1 MTIPAPLSC
10 SVTLCKY
17 ITPEELPTYPMV
29 KLHLELHIQAVHTKI
44 PSGTKPDG
52 NAVGKA
58 MGQLI
63 QIVKKPMAKKDYTK
77 FCRKIPKFLFNLDS
91 EEANFA
97 SLMNV
102 IETRYKRISAD
113 PKNVFVHL
121 KDVMDELR
129 KYQKTDVKDDK
140 IGKEGKLPDKK
151 KTKERPPRK
160 RIVVESSDE
169 GEDDVEE
176 AEPDEIPFKR
186 SSPREKKTSEKSDTS
201 ESDEEIVEI
210 NTDSSEEDTSEEV
223 DKESQSS
230 SGKSQKRERSKL
242 SSDEES
248 SSSCSDGSLHKK
260 KRQKKEANGSEESKS
275 QSKPMSDKK
284 RNGVKVC
291 TPFEINTKITKH
303 ESRIT
308 TTSSN
313 KTKKVEH
320 KTLKSCRT
328 TTSRS
333 ASGQKSTTKHTTS
346 RQSKITTFITTSKT
360 PIKSSY
366 VKLSKLHE
374 ESNITPR
381 DPTAKDKYLAEKVK
395 DEGNQCYKMKDYGRA
410 LSKYNEAIKLF
421 PKCAAFYSNR
431 SACYLMLQDPHKA
444 MEDAL
449 ASTTLDN
456 TFQKGWARL
465 ARCSIIL
472 GDTVTARQAL
482 SKLPP
487 NEYPLEQANVELLE
501 TIRADTLTAL
511 QLGDNKSALYC
522 MEKALELATH
532 SLSLMTARAECLA
545 RSGRYKEA
553 LEAAKDVLASD
564 KSNVDAQYVRGLC
577 HYFEDDTDKAI
588 KSLAEALRMA
598 PNHGKAKDTKRKAE
612 LLKSKKDAGS
622 AATEAGKLEKAY
634 QLYTEAL
641 AVDPQTRNAKL
652 YFKRAMLASKL
663 SKELECIAD
672 CDRAIELDPN
682 FTKALVIRAKAC
694 MKTENYQLAVRDFEV
709 AIRGDGSKTEYKT
722 LLAQAKEK
730 ANVLEK
736 KRKER
741 SEAKKDE
748 GNSLYKKAQYEAAL
762 GKYTEAIELSPCAS
776 YYGNRAACYLM
787 MAKPRSAMEDAKA
800 AISLDSSFV
809 KGWARLLR
817 CSILLGLTVTA
828 RQALTQLE
836 ELGGKH
842 EEEKGQVEVLE
853 KSREDTLLAQQAGN
867 LPKALECMERALQLA
882 NHSLSL
888 QAARA
893 ECLAVLGRST
903 EASEAAGAVL
913 QQDNMN
919 ADANYVVGLGLYYE
933 DMIEL
938 SFSYFKKVLSVD
950 PGHIKTNEIYRKAMY
965 FKQKKDEANAALK
978 MGNMVTA
985 YRLFC
990 GALSID
996 PKNRIA
1002 NAKLY
1007 CGRANAAAALKYP
1020 PPDVISD
1027 CETALGLDPT
1037 CFLALLTRGKTYMKM
1052 EMFADAVQDFEK
1064 VVETDGSNLEY
1075 ARLLRDAREAF
1086 DKANEPDYY
1095 ELLGVS
1101 QDATA
1106 EEIKKAYRKLAL
1118 KLHPDRHHGASEEE
1132 REENEL
1138 SFKKIGEAYAVL
1150 SDEKQRW
1157 VYDGNEDHAGGSW
1170 GYRETSETGSNF
1182 MSSARPTFQ
1191 ANRSSTMLRCHL
1203 CGNIFGK
1210 GSALKC
1216 HITKVHK

>member
-1 MTIPAPLSC
+1 MAIPAPLLC
-10 SVTLCKY
+10 SVPLCKY
-17 ITPEELPTYPMV
+17 ITPAELPTFPMV
-29 KLHLELHIQAVHTKI
+29 KLHLDLHIQAVHTKI
-44 PSGTKPDG
+44 AGGTKPDG

-63 QIVKKPMAKKDYTK
+63 QMVKKPMAKKDYTK

-91 EEANFA
+91 EQANFA
-97 SLMNV
+97 SLTKV
-102 IETRYKRISAD
+102 IETRHQKINAD

-129 KYQKTDVKDDK
+129 KYQKTDLKNEK
-140 IGKEGKLPDKK
+140 MGKQCKSPDKK
-151 KTKERPPRK
+151 KMKERPPRK
-160 RIVVESSDE
+160 RIVVESPEE
-169 GEDDVEE
+169 GDDVEE

-186 SSPREKKTSEKSDTS
+186 SSPRKRKTSQTSDAS
-201 ESDEEIVEI
+201 DSDEEVVEI
-210 NTDSSEEDTSEEV
+210 NTDSSEEDTSEEIG
-223 DKESQSS
+223 KKSS
-230 SGKSQKRERSKL
+230 SRKSQKKEISEL
-242 SSDEES
+242 SSDEGS
-248 SSSCSDGSLHKK
+248 SSSCSDASLHKK
-260 KRQKKEANGSEESKS
+260 KRQKKEATGSEESKS
-275 QSKPMSDKK
+275 QSTPKK

-303 ESRIT
+303 ESRTT

-313 KTKKVEH
+313 QTKKVEH
-320 KTLKSCRT
+320 KTLKSYRT

-333 ASGQKSTTKHTTS
+333 TSGQKSTTKHTTS

-366 VKLSKLHE
+366 VKLNKLRE
-374 ESNITPR
+374 ESKITGR
-381 DPTAKDKYLAEKVK
+381 DPTAKEKHLAEKVK
-395 DEGNQCYKMKDYGRA
+395 DEGNECYKLKDYAGA
-410 LSKYNEAIKLF
+410 LSKYNEAIELF
-421 PKCAAFYSNR
+421 PNCAAFYSNR
-431 SACYLMLQDPHKA
+431 SACYLMLQDPQKA

-449 ASTTLDN
+449 ASTTLDP

-472 GDTVTARQAL
+472 GDTVTARKAL
-482 SKLPP
+482 AKLPP

-553 LEAAKDVLASD
+553 SEAAKDVLVSD
-564 KSNVDAQYVRGLC
+564 ESNVDAQYVRGLC

-588 KSLAEALRMA
+588 KCLAKALEMA

-612 LLKSKKDAGS
+612 LLKSKKDAGTV
-622 AATEAGKLEKAY
+622 ATKAGKLEKAY

-663 SKELECIAD
+663 NKELECIAD
-672 CDRAIELDPN
+672 CDMALEREPN
-682 FTKALVIRAKAC
+682 YTKALLLRGKAC
-694 MKTENYQLAVRDFEV
+694 MKTENYQVAVRDLEV
-709 AIRGDGSKTEYKT
+709 AIKEDGSNMEYKT

-730 ANVLEK
+730 AKMLEK
-736 KRKER
+736 KSKER

-748 GNSLYKKAQYEAAL
+748 GNSLYKKQQYEAAL
-762 GKYTEAIELSPCAS
+762 VKYTEAIELSPCAS

-787 MAKPRSAMEDAKA
+787 MAKPRSAMEDASA
-800 AISLDSSFV
+800 SVQLDSSFV

-836 ELGGKH
+836 DLGGKH
-842 EEEKGQVEVLE
+842 EEEKGHVEVLE
-853 KSREDTLLAQQAGN
+853 KSREDTLLAQQTGN

-882 NHSLSL
+882 THSLSL

-893 ECLAVLGRST
+893 ECLAVLGRSM

-913 QQDNMN
+913 QQDNLN

-938 SFSYFKKVLSVD
+938 SFSYFKKVLNVD

-1020 PPDVISD
+1020 PPDVIAD
-1027 CETALGLDPT
+1027 CDTALEFDPT
-1037 CFLALLTRGKTYMKM
+1037 CYLALLIRGKTYMKM
-1052 EMFADAVQDFEK
+1052 ERFADAVEDFEK
-1064 VVETDGSNLEY
+1064 VVEADGSNLEY
-1075 ARLLRDAREAF
+1075 VRLLRDAREAF

-1101 QDATA
+1101 QDATG

-1118 KLHPDRHHGASEEE
+1118 KLHPDRHHGSSEEE
-1132 REENEL
+1132 KEENEL

-1170 GYRETSETGSNF
+1170 GYRETGNSFKPT
-1182 MSSARPTFQ
+1182 APPTFQ
-1191 ANRSSTMLRCHL
+1191 ANRANTGTNNILRCHL
-1203 CGNIFGK
+1203 CGNIYGK
-1210 GSALKC
+1210 ASALKC
-1216 HITKVHK
+1216 HITKVHRL

>member
-1 MTIPAPLSC
+1 
-10 SVTLCKY
+10 
-17 ITPEELPTYPMV
+17 MV
-29 KLHLELHIQAVHTKI
+29 KLHLDLHIQAAHTKI
-44 PSGTKPDG
+44 PSGSKPDG

-63 QIVKKPMAKKDYTK
+63 QMVKKPMAKKDYTK
-77 FCRKIPKFLFNLDS
+77 FCRKIPKYLFNLDS
-91 EEANFA
+91 DKANFA
-97 SLMNV
+97 SLKKL
-102 IETRYKRISAD
+102 IEMRHKRISED

-129 KYQKTDVKDDK
+129 KYQKAERDVKGDEQ
-140 IGKEGKLPDKK
+140 GEERKLPDKK
-151 KTKERPPRK
+151 KPKEPPPWK
-160 RIVVESSDE
+160 RIVVESSEED
-169 GEDDVEE
+169 GDDVEE
-176 AEPDEIPFKR
+176 VEPDEVPFKR
-186 SSPREKKTSEKSDTS
+186 SSPRKKKRNYVSE
-201 ESDEEIVEI
+201 ESDEEVIEI
-210 NTDSSEEDTSEEV
+210 NSDNSAEV
-223 DKESQSS
+223 DKESESS
-230 SGKSQKRERSKL
+230 SRNSRKREINEL

-248 SSSCSDGSLHKK
+248 DGNKHKK
-260 KRQKKEANGSEESKS
+260 KRQKKESKS
-275 QSKPMSDKK
+275 QSTPLSDRK

-291 TPFEINTKITKH
+291 TPFEINTRITKH
-303 ESRIT
+303 ESLTT

-320 KTLKSCRT
+320 KTLKSCKT

-333 ASGQKSTTKHTTS
+333 TSGQKSTTKHTTS
-346 RQSKITTFITTSKT
+346 RQSKITTFVTTSKS

-366 VKLSKLHE
+366 VKVSKLHV
-374 ESNITPR
+374 ESTISPR
-381 DPTAKDKYLAEKVK
+381 DPTANEKYLAEKVK
-395 DEGNQCYKMKDYGRA
+395 DEGNQCYKLKDYEGA

-431 SACYLMLQDPHKA
+431 SACYLMLQDPRKA

-449 ASTTLDN
+449 ASTTLDI

-472 GDTVTARQAL
+472 GDTSTAKQAL

-487 NEYPLEQANVELLE
+487 HSYPLEQANVELLE

-577 HYFEDDTDKAI
+577 HYFEDDIEEAI
-588 KSLAEALRMA
+588 KSLAEVLKMA
-598 PNHGKAKDTKRKAE
+598 PSHGKAKDTKRKAE
-612 LLKSKKDAGS
+612 LLKSKKDAGT
-622 AATEAGKLEKAY
+622 AATKFGRLEKAY

-663 SKELECIAD
+663 SKELECVAD
-672 CDRAIELDPN
+672 CDRAIELEPN
-682 FTKALVIRAKAC
+682 YTKALVLRAKAC
-694 MKTENYQLAVRDFEV
+694 MKRENYQVAVRDLELAV
-709 AIRGDGSKTEYKT
+709 KEDGSKKEYKA

-730 ANVLEK
+730 ADRLEK
-736 KRKER
+736 KSKER

-748 GNSLYKKAQYEAAL
+748 GNSLYKKQQYEAAL
-762 GKYTEAIELSPCAS
+762 VKYTEAIELSPCAP
-776 YYGNRAACYLM
+776 YFGNRAACYLM
-787 MAKPRSAMEDAKA
+787 MGKARSAMEDAKA
-800 AISLDSSFV
+800 AVSLDSSFV

-817 CSILLGLTVTA
+817 CSIILGLTVTA
-828 RQALTQLE
+828 RQALTQLA
-836 ELGGKH
+836 ELGGQH
-842 EEEKGQVEVLE
+842 EEEKRQVEELE
-853 KSREDTLLAQQAGN
+853 KSREDTLLAQQTGN

-882 NHSLSL
+882 TQSLSL

-893 ECLAVLGRST
+893 ECLAVLGRSV
-903 EASEAAGAVL
+903 EASEAAAAVL
-913 QQDNMN
+913 QQDSMN

-1007 CGRANAAAALKYP
+1007 CGRANAAASLKYP

-1027 CETALGLDPT
+1027 CDTALEFDPT
-1037 CFLALLTRGKTYMKM
+1037 CYLALLTRGKTYMRM
-1052 EMFADAVQDFEK
+1052 ERFAEAVQDFEK
-1064 VVETDGSNLEY
+1064 AVEADGSNPEY
-1075 ARLLRDAREAF
+1075 ARLLRDAKEAF

-1095 ELLGVS
+1095 ELLGVA

-1132 REENEL
+1132 KEENEL

-1170 GYRETSETGSNF
+1170 GFRESPQTGSSF
-1182 MSSARPTFQ
+1182 MPSAPPSFQ
-1191 ANRSSTMLRCHL
+1191 ANQSNNICHL

-1210 GSALKC
+1210 ASALKC
-1216 HITKVHK
+1216 HITKVHRL